1 MAKFDV
7 GKFGGVECNDFLAPQ
22 HTGLQYVCLVHR
34 ADLPLPRA
42 RQLKSGTRHTADL
55 IGSVLLG
62 VESPALPVS
71 ERLDA
76 PRLAEIDAAGE
87 LADDDEI
94 DTPEHAGL
102 ERRRVRQR
110 RSGAD

>member
-7 GKFGGVECNDFLAPQ
+7 GKLRGVECDDFLAPQ

-34 ADLPLPRA
+34 ADLPFPRA
-42 RQLKSGTRHTADL
+42 RQLKSGARHAAYL

-76 PRLAEIDAAGE
+76 PRLAEKKRPAGTPDAYENKTTQPPG
-87 LADDDEI
+87 
-94 DTPEHAGL
+94 
-102 ERRRVRQR
+102 R
-110 RSGAD
+110 